1 MKSIFLTY
9 SPEELLEEKSFIAW
23 VLRGKNGKEWVKFID
38 DNPDFRDTA
47 NKARKIILLLHDT
60 NDILDKESV
69 LEIWQ
74 NIDRFEQIQQQKRR
88 IPVFWKILTRAAAV
102 LLIISTGTLGY
113 LYLNE
118 KDESYQFETVK
129 ADGNS
134 KQARLMLSHG
144 QEVILKKD
152 NSSIDLSRSNQL
164 VINNDSVIDI
174 SSNEQDGIE
183 MNEVIIPYG
192 KSSELLLSDGTKV
205 WLNAGTRLAFP
216 SKFSKKTRE
225 VYLDGEACF
234 KVTKNENQP
243 FIVNTGELDLKVLGT
258 LFNVSAY
265 TSDADIVT
273 VLLEG
278 SVAVRKQKLLGLG
291 TTEVI
296 LKPNQRANYNKQN
309 TEINIYDEPNTTMY
323 IAWTEGWLQFSKESL
338 QSVFTQLERYY
349 DVEITLPASFPSSGL
364 ITGKL
369 DLKDSL
375 EEVLI
380 ALADVAQID
389 YRIVNNKIFI
399 DKKMKEIQRK

>member
-1 MKSIFLTY
+1 M
-9 SPEELLEEKSFIAW
+9 
-23 VLRGKNGKEWVKFID
+23 
-38 DNPDFRDTA
+38 
-47 NKARKIILLLHDT
+47 
-60 NDILDKESV
+60 
-69 LEIWQ
+69 
-74 NIDRFEQIQQQKRR
+74 
-88 IPVFWKILTRAAAV
+88 
-102 LLIISTGTLGY
+102 GTLGY

-134 KQARLMLSHG
+134 KEARLMLSHG
-144 QEVILKKD
+144 QEVILKQD

-164 VINNDSVIDI
+164 VINNDSVIDL
-174 SSNEQDGIE
+174 STLEPDGIE

-216 SKFSKKTRE
+216 SRFSKKTRE

-234 KVTKNENQP
+234 KVTKNESQP
-243 FIVNTGELDLKVLGT
+243 FVVNVGELDLKVLGT
-258 LFNVSAY
+258 WFNVSAY
-265 TSDADIVT
+265 TSDADIET

-278 SVAVRKQKLLGLG
+278 SVALRKQKFLGLG
-291 TTEVI
+291 TNEVI

-323 IAWTEGWLQFSKESL
+323 IAWTEGWLEFSKESL

-349 DVEITLPASFPSSGL
+349 DVEIMLPESFPSSGL

-399 DKKMKEIQRK
+399 DKKMKEIPTQIKNESRQAARPGDFQ